1 MKINKTKYETIA
13 GSIGATECFKMFYSH
28 DLSHGVDLF
37 VLRNN
42 IHWQISLV
50 ISRRHGD
57 IEHPVFV
64 LFGVWEIILSV
75 IPASVS
81 DIFFN
86 ILVNFRIISPVIRSM
101 MMATSE
107 ATDGLSLQ
115 CLCAMQISQFWKQHL
130 SSIQIVFFIIFLFL
144 FFSHLIDPLIH

>member
-37 VLRNN
+37 VLRDNV
-42 IHWQISLV
+42 HRQISLV
-50 ISRRHGD
+50 IARRHGN

-64 LFGVWEIILSV
+64 LFGVGEIILSG

-86 ILVNFRIISPVIRSM
+86 IFVNFRIISPIIRSM

-115 CLCAMQISQFWKQHL
+115 CLCTMQISQF
-130 SSIQIVFFIIFLFL
+130 
-144 FFSHLIDPLIH
+144 